1 MGECFL
7 DKPERKV
14 KRKGHSNK
22 KNPKNSLQIG
32 DNTYSTHIIGRMEN
46 GKIINVPILTPR
58 KPIMKDGSLDLFKV
72 TENIMDNSLLTISK
86 KITKL
91 TKKER
96 EITRSLALNSP
107 EIDKKQRKSL
117 DKLKSMLE
125 KELKR
130 REKKKKLKSRLKKK
144 KR

>member
-1 MGECFL
+1 MRE
-7 DKPERKV
+7 
-14 KRKGHSNK
+14 
-22 KNPKNSLQIG
+22 NSQ
-32 DNTYSTHIIGRMEN
+32 
-46 GKIINVPILTPR
+46 
-58 KPIMKDGSLDLFKV
+58 
-72 TENIMDNSLLTISK
+72 
-86 KITKL
+86 TKL